1 MPERKNDSFYHD
13 VFFNGEIVGEADGMW
28 NNDGRF
34 YHIDFELKVLNLFKN
49 FNLMYL
55 FGDNLDSFSLPVD
68 INKFHNLDWIDINK
82 SSIWFNYEDF
92 NATIYLSPDF
102 LKWSKPISLLTLIEK
117 LNVTLTEKGLT
128 EKINDEDILEIGIYL
143 KFSSNFNYNISYEYN
158 RILTILNNEIADIVE
173 ENNRELNKNHLVNIF
188 SFPPEIRQ
196 ACEQYLI
203 YFSKFLEDLGID
215 TTVKLDAQTK
225 NTFFTV
231 IPKNSNDAL
240 FKIKE
245 LLDIY
250 ISLVDEPNL
259 EMVSYTEY
267 DLSINQL
274 LSNVYHLKSQLVL
287 LNSILQAKDATI
299 ESLKFTNYQQTLLIE
314 LNSKK
319 NEEKV
324 LDGMLTINEFQG
336 KGFKINL
343 PEILRRLK
351 RRF

>member
-1 MPERKNDSFYHD
+1 M
-13 VFFNGEIVGEADGMW
+13 
-28 NNDGRF
+28 
-34 YHIDFELKVLNLFKN
+34 
-49 FNLMYL
+49 
-55 FGDNLDSFSLPVD
+55 
-68 INKFHNLDWIDINK
+68 
-82 SSIWFNYEDF
+82 
-92 NATIYLSPDF
+92 
-102 LKWSKPISLLTLIEK
+102 IEK